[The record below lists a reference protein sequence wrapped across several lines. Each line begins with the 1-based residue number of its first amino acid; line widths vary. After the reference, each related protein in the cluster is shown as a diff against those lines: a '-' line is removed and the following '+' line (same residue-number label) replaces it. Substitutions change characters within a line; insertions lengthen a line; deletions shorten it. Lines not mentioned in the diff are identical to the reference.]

1 MALPARVVIV
11 HRRSEYAELLDR
23 HATYGQAEFF
33 LRSRGR
39 DIADVQARHEAV
51 EAAMQLVSSSLPGDV
66 RQARVERGDLDRY
79 LFAPEDIIVAVGQ
92 DGLVANVAKY
102 LAGQPVIGVDPEP
115 GRNAGVLVPHTPE
128 GAASIVAQVRTA
140 RAPIHPRAMV
150 QAVLDD
156 GQTLVALNDLYIGD
170 EGHQSSRYTL
180 TVPERGS
187 ERQSSSG
194 IIVGTGTGST
204 GWTASIASDR
214 ALQTL
219 LPPSESAELSWF
231 VREAWPSQSTGTE
244 LSSGDLADGQQLE
257 LVAESDLLVTFGDG
271 IEHDRLSI
279 SWGQRLRVGLGDH
292 RLNLVLEIARP

>member
-1 MALPARVVIV
+1 MALPARVVLV

-39 DIADVQARHEAV
+39 DIADVVARHEAI
-51 EAAMQLVSSSLPGDV
+51 EHAMQVVSTSLPDDV

-79 LFAPEDIIVAVGQ
+79 LFAPEDIVVAVGQ

-102 LAGQPVIGVDPEP
+102 LAGQPVVGVDPEP
-115 GRNAGVLVPHTPE
+115 GRNAGVLVPHAPE
-128 GAASIVAQVRTA
+128 GAATVIARVRVGHA
-140 RAPIHPRAMV
+140 AIHPRAMV
-150 QAVLDD
+150 QATLDD
-156 GQTLVALNDLYIGD
+156 GQTLTALNDLYIGD
-170 EGHQSSRYTL
+170 PGHQSSRYTL
-180 TVPERGS
+180 TVPDRGT

-204 GWTASIASDR
+204 GWTSSIASDR
-214 ALQTL
+214 ELQTW
-219 LPPSESAELSWF
+219 LPGPESAQLSWF
-231 VREAWPSQSTGTE
+231 VREAWPSQATGTD
-244 LSSGDLADGQQLE
+244 LSFGDLAEGQQLE

-279 SWGQRLRVGLGDH
+279 SWGQRLRVGVSAH
-292 RLNLVLEIARP
+292 RLNLVMPAAA